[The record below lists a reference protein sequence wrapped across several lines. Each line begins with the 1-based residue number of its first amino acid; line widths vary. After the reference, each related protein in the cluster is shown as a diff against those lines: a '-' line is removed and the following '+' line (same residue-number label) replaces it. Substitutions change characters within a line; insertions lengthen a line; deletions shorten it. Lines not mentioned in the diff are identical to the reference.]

1 LTRNHW
7 LGNPNCSDA
16 SQQTPEAEN
25 AKEAQKN

>member
-16 SQQTPEAEN
+16 SQQTLEAEN